1 MERGGDWGAW
11 AGVTP
16 SHQTD
21 NTQRIDEEGRVADLP
36 RGEFGSV
43 ADRRVDEGSV
53 AA

>member
-1 MERGGDWGAW
+1 MVETGERGPGLHR
-11 AGVTP
+11 VIK
-16 SHQTD
+16 
-21 NTQRIDEEGRVADLP
+21 QRIDEEGRVADLP